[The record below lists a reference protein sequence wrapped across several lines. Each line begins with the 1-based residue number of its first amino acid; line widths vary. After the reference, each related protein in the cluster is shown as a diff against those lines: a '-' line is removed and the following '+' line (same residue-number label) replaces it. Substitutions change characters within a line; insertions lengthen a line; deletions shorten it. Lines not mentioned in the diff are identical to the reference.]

1 MALSY
6 MRRHQRWLYVF
17 LWLVIAAFIILY
29 IPAFQGAQAGSPGE
43 SLASVGGLPIT
54 VGEFQR
60 DYLRQ
65 RQMYERMYPGRM
77 DEAMMKRLGLQDQV
91 FEGLVSE
98 RVVVLEAKR
107 LGITVDDDAVA
118 REIATAPEY
127 QRDGHFIGT
136 AEIRRVL
143 DMRGMTVEEFENAVR
158 SSLLRRRLEALVAS
172 GASVTPAEVER
183 EFRRRT
189 EQVRAEYVLADA
201 ANFRGDATVTDADVA
216 ARFAAHK
223 ERYGIPER
231 RVVSYVLV
239 DAATLRPRVTVT
251 DAEIEADYNE
261 HRDEFRDPEQVCA
274 SHILVKVKGEAAA
287 SEGHSDADAKTIAQG
302 LLAKLSAGVDFATL
316 AKASSE
322 DKGSAAQGGDLSC
335 FPRGSMVAEF
345 ENAAFSLGAGATS
358 DLIKTQ
364 YGYHIIRV
372 KSHREESE
380 RPLTQV
386 KEPIRERLAMDKV
399 RALAE
404 AQSEAVATV
413 LRGGRSLDE
422 AAKNQGLVVAKT
434 PPLARA
440 DAQSPLGSP
449 AALARAFD
457 LGKGETDKD
466 AIPTP
471 QGFVFVSVAEIQP
484 PRAPELKEVQDKVRA
499 DLLDEAARERAREKC
514 NEIRARAAGQPLD
527 KAAAAQ
533 SLTRKETPTLVGRGQ
548 PVGDL
553 GTSGVLDD
561 AVFALGVGQ
570 LSEPIAVPAG
580 FALVRVLEKKD
591 FDAGAFAQQKDSI
604 AAALRAQKQGEL
616 FQAYLEN
623 ARKRFVVERRPD
635 AFRRV
640 VG

>member
-77 DEAMMKRLGLQDQV
+77 DAAMLKRLGLQDQV

-107 LGITVDDDAVA
+107 LGITIDDNAVA

-143 DMRGMTVEEFENAVR
+143 DLQGMTVEEFENAVR
-158 SSLLRRRLEALVAS
+158 TNLLRRKLEALVAS
-172 GASVTPAEVER
+172 GASVTNAEVER
-183 EFRRRT
+183 EYRRRT
-189 EQVRAEYVLADA
+189 EQIRAEYVLASAAPLQDKTTVSDA
-201 ANFRGDATVTDADVA
+201 EVA
-216 ARFAAHK
+216 ARFAARK
-223 ERYGIPER
+223 DRYAIPER
-231 RVVSYVLV
+231 RIASYVLV
-239 DAATLRPRVTVT
+239 DAAALRPRVTVT

-261 HRDEFRDPEQVCA
+261 HRDEFKEPEQVCA
-274 SHILVKVKGEAAA
+274 SHILVKVKANPTDK
-287 SEGHSDADAKTIAQG
+287 EGHGDAEAKTLALG
-302 LLAKLSAGVDFATL
+302 LLDKLGKGGDFAAL

-335 FPRGSMVAEF
+335 FPRGSMVQEF
-345 ENAAFSLGAGATS
+345 ENAAFSLAPGATS
-358 DLIKTQ
+358 DLVKTQ

-372 KSHREESE
+372 KTHRDETE

-404 AQSEAVATV
+404 TQSEAVATA
-413 LRGGRSLDE
+413 LRGGRTLED
-422 AAKNQGLVVAKT
+422 AAKAHGLVLAKT
-434 PPLARA
+434 GPLSRS
-440 DAQSPLGSP
+440 DLDTPLGSQ
-449 AALARAFD
+449 AAVARLFE
-457 LGKGETDKD
+457 LSKGESDKEP
-466 AIPTP
+466 IPTP
-471 QGFVFVSVAEIQP
+471 QGFVFVSLAEVQA

-499 DLLDEAARERAREKC
+499 DLLDEASREK
-514 NEIRARAAGQPLD
+514 ARALCNDLRVRTSTQSLE
-527 KAAAAQ
+527 KAATSL
-533 SLTRKETPTLVGRGQ
+533 SLTRKETPALVGRGQ
-548 PVGDL
+548 PLGDL
-553 GTSGVLDD
+553 GTSAALDD
-561 AVFALGVGQ
+561 AAFALPVGQ
-570 LSEPIAVPAG
+570 LSEPIPVPAG

-591 FDAGAFAQQKDSI
+591 FDAAAFAQQKDAI
-604 AAALRAQKQGEL
+604 ASALRAQKQGQL
-616 FQAYLEN
+616 FQAYLDA